1 MVLNPD
7 KKMPPNVRLI
17 KANNKLGDNENINMP
32 KKNPTVPVTNIGAKY
47 FWGEIF
53 PIIRA
58 PIRAPKPSDE
68 ASIPIFISDKI
79 NFSLPKTGINETKGN
94 PKILKISVII
104 NTNLKLNRLYAFLPV
119 ISISFN
125 SP

>member
-1 MVLNPD
+1 MLNPD

-32 KKNPTVPVTNIGAKY
+32 KKNPTVPVTNIGVKY

-68 ASIPIFISDKI
+68 ANIPIFQIKSI
-79 NFSLPKTGINETKGN
+79 FLF
-94 PKILKISVII
+94 LKQV
-104 NTNLKLNRLYAFLPV
+104 LMKLREIQKY
-119 ISISFN
+119 
-125 SP
+125 